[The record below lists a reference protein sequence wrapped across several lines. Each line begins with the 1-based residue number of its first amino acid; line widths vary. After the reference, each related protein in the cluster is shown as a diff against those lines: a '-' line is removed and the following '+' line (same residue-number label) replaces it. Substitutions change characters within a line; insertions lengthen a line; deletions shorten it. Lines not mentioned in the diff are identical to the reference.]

1 MNTSTIIILV
11 IVIAIAALALKGS
24 IGHFK
29 GEGGCCDTGGGTL
42 PDNKELSDT
51 SKGREDAATQE
62 AGRFLTT
69 RSSREPKSAR
79 RQST

>member
-42 PDNKELSDT
+42 PDNKELT
-51 SKGREDAATQE
+51 GQRPRWT
-62 AGRFLTT
+62 
-69 RSSREPKSAR
+69 SRE
-79 RQST
+79 RQLLYLWTEMYLTKRSERL

>member
-29 GEGGCCDTGGGTL
+29 GEGG
-42 PDNKELSDT
+42 
-51 SKGREDAATQE
+51 
-62 AGRFLTT
+62 
-69 RSSREPKSAR
+69 
-79 RQST
+79 

>member
-29 GEGGCCDTGGGTL
+29 GH
-42 PDNKELSDT
+42 
-51 SKGREDAATQE
+51 RRRDA
-62 AGRFLTT
+62 
-69 RSSREPKSAR
+69 S
-79 RQST
+79 

>member
-29 GEGGCCDTGGGTL
+29 GEA
-42 PDNKELSDT
+42 SDT

-69 RSSREPKSAR
+69 RSFKAPKSAR

>member
-42 PDNKELSDT
+42 PDNKELQGAKIGEKT
-51 SKGREDAATQE
+51 VHIEGMH
-62 AGRFLTT
+62 
-69 RSSREPKSAR
+69 
-79 RQST
+79 

>member
-42 PDNKELSDT
+42 PDNKELQGA
-51 SKGREDAATQE
+51 KIGEKRQNRREDSPHRRHALRELQE
-62 AGRFLTT
+62 PG
-69 RSSREPKSAR
+69 
-79 RQST
+79 